1 MVAGV
6 GDEEEEEED
15 DDSLCAETT
24 AKKKKKMPRTAKRRA
39 LGKCAQ
45 YVLSLIHI

>member
-24 AKKKKKMPRTAKRRA
+24 PAKKKMPRTAKRRA

-45 YVLSLIHI
+45 YVEAPG

>member
-24 AKKKKKMPRTAKRRA
+24 TTTAKKKMPRTAKRRA

-45 YVLSLIHI
+45 YVEAPG